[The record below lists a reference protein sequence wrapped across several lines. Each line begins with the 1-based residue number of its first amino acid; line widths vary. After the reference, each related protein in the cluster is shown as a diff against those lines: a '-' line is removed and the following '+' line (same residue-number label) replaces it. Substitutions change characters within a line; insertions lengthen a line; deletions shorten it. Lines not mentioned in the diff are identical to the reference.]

1 LLIKLKQFLLYMNQA
16 NKKKHL
22 PSLISI
28 EIQNFSLYPGDL
40 DLKYNFI
47 DGINLIIGGNGVG
60 KTTFLNILKFA
71 LVGLYKKAIDVKRRE
86 YSGVEYRYEKRV
98 NLPYKFFSS
107 RMDSKVDY
115 NEKAKVILKFSV
127 GTSVFEITRNL
138 YTPTVEKVLYTEGK
152 STIELKGKIVPQ
164 SEFDTLFSDKKK
176 NLPPLHNTLQ
186 WKYEEL
192 LGKVS
197 NHEFFDN
204 LIFLVND
211 VLFFS
216 EARKTIMWDSYVQG
230 KLLSK
235 YFIDPLLDNKK
246 EEFEIEAK
254 YQNSFARHKSED
266 IRAINKMFEKIGND
280 TNKDNTYLELVQ
292 SAEKGKRLV
301 ENYFQELEIK
311 QKTREQAE
319 VKINKIHSEKNQ
331 FNKRIEDLEKLK
343 RIEEE
348 AIFSSLFKKVT
359 PKYYDYLNSLKSSGD
374 CPLCNNE
381 LPTILFDKIQNDESH
396 CMMCDNK
403 INSAQ
408 LNSEKLDNIKFS
420 ITEQLQE
427 LRNKEKEII
436 KEEDELKK
444 LDKDFRNLS
453 IELNKHQ
460 SELRQLEFA
469 LQKFQKSDDS
479 KTNGNSEFKVM
490 KARIDELEKEK
501 DNALEKSK
509 KANAKAKEILKLI
522 DSQRLESREQL
533 STIFNTYGSK
543 FLGVN
548 CELVYEDPKDDEGK
562 RYFPRING
570 IDRLDEEELSE
581 SQRFF
586 IDQSFR
592 MSILSYFNSSSSFFM
607 CETPDSSLDISYER
621 NAAKIFLEYIKKP
634 NQLILTSNLNNSE
647 FLEYLIDQTN
657 NIDYINLLKVG
668 KQSEIQS
675 RSTQLIN
682 ASNKIENK
690 INGKK

>member
-1 LLIKLKQFLLYMNQA
+1 MDQT

-28 EIQNFSLYPGDL
+28 EIKNFSLYPGDL

-71 LVGLYKKAIDVKRRE
+71 LVGLYKKDIDVKRRE
-86 YSGVEYRYEKRV
+86 YSGIEYRYEKRV
-98 NLPYKFFSS
+98 NLPYKFFSN
-107 RMDSKVDY
+107 RMDSAVDY
-115 NEKAKVILKFSV
+115 NENAKVILKFSIEK
-127 GTSVFEITRNL
+127 SVFEITRNL
-138 YTPTVEKVLYTEGK
+138 YSPAVEKVLYTEDD
-152 STIELKGKIVPQ
+152 STIELDGRIITQ

-176 NLPPLHNTLQ
+176 NSTQLHDTLQ

-192 LGKVS
+192 LGRVS

-216 EARKTIMWDSYVQG
+216 EARRTIMWDSTVQS

-246 EEFEIEAK
+246 EEYEREAK

-266 IRAINKMFEKIGND
+266 IRAINKIFEKI
-280 TNKDNTYLELVQ
+280 TNKGDEKNTYLELLQ
-292 SAEKGKRLV
+292 SVEKGKKLV
-301 ENYFQELEIK
+301 ENYFKELEIK
-311 QKTREQAE
+311 QKNREQAE
-319 VKINKIHSEKNQ
+319 VKINKLHSEKNQ
-331 FNKRIEDLEKLK
+331 FSKRIEDLEKLK
-343 RIEEE
+343 RTEEE
-348 AIFSSLFKKVT
+348 TIFSSLFKKVT

-381 LPTILFDKIQNDESH
+381 LPKNLFDKIKSDESH

-408 LNSEKLDNIKFS
+408 LNSEKLDALKLS
-420 ITEQLQE
+420 IVQALQE

-436 KEEDELKK
+436 KEEDDLKK
-444 LDKDFRNLS
+444 LDKDFRDVSLL
-453 IELNKHQ
+453 LNKHQ

-479 KTNGNSEFKVM
+479 KSNSNSEFKAM

-501 DNALEKSK
+501 DIALEKSK
-509 KANAKAKEILKLI
+509 KADAKAKEILKQI
-522 DSQRLESREQL
+522 DSQRLQSREQL
-533 STIFNTYGSK
+533 SGIFNTYGSK

-548 CELVYEDPKDDEGK
+548 CELVYDDPKDDEGK
-562 RYFPRING
+562 RYYPRING

-647 FLEYLIDQTN
+647 FLEYLIDQTD

-675 RSTQLIN
+675 RSAQLIN

-690 INGKK
+690 INGKKQ